1 MKWWWRK
8 KGKTPTS
15 DKDGGSMA
23 AADQAVRDA
32 RTATRRVDN
41 LAESV
46 LPGLRRLEAHRA
58 ENHILDA
65 MMNKIVRRP

>member
-1 MKWWWRK
+1 MKWWRR
-8 KGKTPTS
+8 KGKNPTS
-15 DKDGGSMA
+15 DTDGGSMA

-32 RTATRRVDN
+32 ETATRRVDN

-46 LPGLRRLEAHRA
+46 LPGLQRLEARRA

-65 MMNKIVRRP
+65 MMDTIVRRP

>member
-1 MKWWWRK
+1 MTWWRR
-8 KGKTPTS
+8 KGKNPTS
-15 DKDGGSMA
+15 DEDGGSMA

-32 RTATRRVDN
+32 RTATRRVDS

-46 LPGLRRLEAHRA
+46 LPGLQRLEAHRA

-65 MMNKIVRRP
+65 MLKTIVRRP